1 MRSEKRETRNE
12 NEGWRVEKQKK
23 RESRIENRE
32 SRIENRGP
40 RTENR
45 ETRINESQLNSG
57 YSMPVNT
64 VHYVMFSS
72 RLKYHTNHNYG
83 KQCAI
88 HRP

>member
-1 MRSEKRETRNE
+1 MRSEKRETRNEKRETRNE

-23 RESRIENRE
+23 RETRIENRE
-32 SRIENRGP
+32 P

-88 HRP
+88 HRQ

>member
-1 MRSEKRETRNE
+1 MENGEARSEKREARSEKRETRNE
-12 NEGWRVEKQKK
+12 K
-23 RESRIENRE
+23 RESRTEDRE
-32 SRIENRGP
+32 P
-40 RTENR
+40 
-45 ETRINESQLNSG
+45 RINESQLNSG

-88 HRP
+88 HRQ

>member
-1 MRSEKRETRNE
+1 MENGEWRMEKREARSEKREVRNEKRETRNE
-12 NEGWRVEKQKK
+12 K
-23 RESRIENRE
+23 RESRTEDRE
-32 SRIENRGP
+32 P
-40 RTENR
+40 
-45 ETRINESQLNSG
+45 RINESQLNSG

-88 HRP
+88 HRQ